1 MYMGVKMHNNMFK
14 KGKKIQKIVN
24 KQTNLMEDDNNISE
38 TEKNEYASLNNANI
52 VGEGAEFMHESASE
66 LIDVTEVASDKN
78 SKFPLKSTKKKQ
90 GNRDLKKKHASDDMQ
105 KNSKISVGLGSISV
119 KLIICFF
126 IPIVLILA
134 LGIISYNQASD
145 VIVNKSEKSTK
156 DTINAKSTY
165 LALGFENVADKALE
179 ILSMEEAK
187 DYYFN
192 KDLNTAKLTDDQ
204 TKSKQAIQKRM
215 QNTANINDFIY
226 HIYLLGSVG
235 SGASTAQLT
244 MKESFYKEFLESEVG
259 KELSASDKSLGWISN
274 HDFFQEKIDAEGSF
288 DATKFAISLWR
299 KADFATTVYIIV
311 DIKQEIIDKTLAELN
326 YGTGSWTAFIA
337 PGGKTSIFSGFDTDD
352 TKEKEVDAVS
362 SATTSDIDITTLS
375 YYKAAMEGEDLSGH
389 IYADYNGEEYLFVY
403 SKVGDTGAMLCSFM
417 PKSIIVADLKP
428 IWGLTFIIVLF
439 AVVVAVVTCL
449 LISLSLKGAVNRSIR
464 SLEKAT
470 KGDLTVTFD
479 TKRRDEFGLLA
490 RENESMIGGMRN
502 LIKQM
507 ESIGKIV
514 TESAALVSSSTENFL
529 SSSKD
534 ISYAIEEIEG
544 GVVQQAT
551 DTEQCLMQM
560 TNLSDRIN
568 TVYDSTHEIENI
580 AGNTKSIV
588 GQGIVIMDELNNTS
602 KATANIT
609 QLITQNI
616 IELENQSNSIGSIV
630 GVINE
635 IASQTNLLS
644 LNASIEAARAGEAG
658 KGFGVVATEIR
669 NLADQSLSASK
680 KIENIIAIIQEKTKN
695 TVSSV
700 KQAENMVDIQANA
713 LERTVKAF
721 TDINQHVEKLVNNLN
736 LISSGIKEIE
746 NAKAGTL
753 DAIQNISAISEETAS
768 ASEEVGAT
776 AVQQIEA
783 VTKLNDATI
792 ELAENAKKMEEAIS
806 VFKL

>member
-1 MYMGVKMHNNMFK
+1 VGVKMHNNMFK
-14 KGKKIQKIVN
+14 KTKKIKEKVKNRTDFLEIN
-24 KQTNLMEDDNNISE
+24 NSMNQTDSSDF
-38 TEKNEYASLNNANI
+38 ASLNNAKD
-52 VGEGAEFMHESASE
+52 GEVSAEVLHESASKVME
-66 LIDVTEVASDKN
+66 VTEEATN
-78 SKFPLKSTKKKQ
+78 SPDDFTVKSKKKFIK
-90 GNRDLKKKHASDDMQ
+90 NKEFKKDSVDGDTR
-105 KNSKISVGLGSISV
+105 KISKMSARLGSIST
-119 KLIICFF
+119 KLIVSFL

-134 LGIISYNQASD
+134 LGIVSYNKASE
-145 VIVNKSEKSTK
+145 VIVSKSEKSTR
-156 DTINAKSTY
+156 DTISAKSTY
-165 LALGFENVADKALE
+165 LALGFENVADRALE

-192 KDLNTAKLTDDQ
+192 KDLNTAKLTDEQ

-215 QNTANINDFIY
+215 QNTTNINDFVY

-235 SGASTAQLT
+235 SGASTAQVT
-244 MKESFYKEFLESEVG
+244 MKESFYNEFLESEVG
-259 KELSASDKSLGWISN
+259 KELSASDQSLGWISK
-274 HDFFQEKIDAEGSF
+274 HDFFQEKIDAEGNF
-288 DATKFAISLWR
+288 DATKYAISLWR
-299 KADFATTVYIIV
+299 KADFATTVYIFV

-337 PGGKTSIFSGFDTDD
+337 PGGKTSLFSGFNSENKT
-352 TKEKEVDAVS
+352 EGEVDAVS
-362 SATTSDIDITTLS
+362 GATTSDVDITSLS
-375 YYKAAMEGEDLSGH
+375 YYKAAMEGEDTSGH

-403 SKVGDTGAMLCSFM
+403 SKIGDTGAMLCSFM

-428 IWGLTFIIVLF
+428 IWNLTFVIVLI
-439 AVVVAVVTCL
+439 AILVAIVTCL
-449 LISLSLKGAVNRSIR
+449 LISVSINGAVKRSIR

-479 TKRRDEFGLLA
+479 TTRRDEFGLLA
-490 RENESMIGGMRN
+490 RENENMIGGMRN

-529 SSSKD
+529 TSSKD

-580 AGNTKSIV
+580 AGDTKTIV
-588 GQGIVIMDELNNTS
+588 SQGIVIMDELSSTS
-602 KATANIT
+602 KETATIT
-609 QLITQNI
+609 QLITKNI
-616 IELENQSNSIGSIV
+616 VELENQSNSIGSIV

-695 TVSSV
+695 TVSTV

-713 LERTVKAF
+713 LERTVTAF
-721 TDINQHVEKLVNNLN
+721 RDINQHVEKLVNNLN
-736 LISSGIKEIE
+736 LISNGIKDIE

-776 AVQQIEA
+776 ANQQIEA
-783 VTKLNDATI
+783 VTKLNEASS
-792 ELAENAKKMEEAIS
+792 ELANNAIKMEEAIR
-806 VFKL
+806 VFKI